1 MNKSCLTFIHTLS
14 PLHAGTGQ
22 GVGVI
27 DLPIAREKST
37 NLPFLPGS
45 TLKGT
50 LRDERETA
58 IYSKEINKGTDGK
71 EAEQFARKEAG
82 KVFGSPDGE
91 DGKGGQSGSA
101 IFSDQKLLCLPVRS
115 LFGTFAWVTSP
126 FILERFKRDCEMTD
140 TRIKGFQK
148 LEIKTESCITEANS
162 LLKKEIEI
170 IENGNSQKAEKV
182 ILEDL
187 DLDCEKT
194 DISEL
199 AESLSQIIFPE
210 NEDWQKLFVERFCI
224 VSDDVMNFL
233 AETATEITAR
243 NVLNDNKTSDN
254 LWYEESLPTE
264 TILSGVLAT
273 VGNRESEIETVR
285 NLCEKPIQLGG
296 NMTVGRGL
304 CRVII
309 TGGGEK

>member
-1 MNKSCLTFIHTLS
+1 MNESCLTFIHTLS

-27 DLPIAREKST
+27 DLPIAREKAT

-50 LRDERETA
+50 LRDVC
-58 IYSKEINKGTDGK
+58 EIDKRDNI
-71 EAEQFARKEAG
+71 F
-82 KVFGSPDGE
+82 
-91 DGKGGQSGSA
+91 GKGGDADGKSGAA

-126 FILERFKRDCEMTD
+126 FILERFKRDCQIIQSSNDEN
-140 TRIKGFQK
+140 KK
-148 LEIKTESCITEANS
+148 LPNNPQIQIDEKNEKAFCIVTNS
-162 LLKKEIEI
+162 SKLIYSEDL
-170 IENGNSQKAEKV
+170 V

-187 DLDCEKT
+187 DLTIQEKSDDWA
-194 DISEL
+194 DI
-199 AESLSQIIFPE
+199 LSRKIFAKDI
-210 NEDWQKLFVERFCI
+210 DWQSLFKQRFCI

-243 NVLNDNKTSDN
+243 NELKENKTSNN

-273 VGNRESEIETVR
+273 VKNGNDIDVVGTVKD
-285 NLCEKPIQLGG
+285 LCEKPIQLGG

-309 TGGGEK
+309 ANGGEK